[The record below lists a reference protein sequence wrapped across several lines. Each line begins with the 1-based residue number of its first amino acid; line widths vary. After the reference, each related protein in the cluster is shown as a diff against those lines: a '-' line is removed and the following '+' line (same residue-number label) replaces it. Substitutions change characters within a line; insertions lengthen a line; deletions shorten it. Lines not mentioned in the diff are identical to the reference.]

1 MSSAHSVPEVL
12 LWGKAIVLYMS
23 HIFWL
28 PTRIIGT
35 SLIWLTGYGSR
46 SVKVFFFSG
55 LDPNKKKFREQPQ
68 IEVFRWTSILPL
80 DCAAIFAQTCIYN
93 WMSKNLI
100 APSKSVYRETF
111 FPLHTWTQ
119 IKHTHSTRKVF
130 TQVRIEVIFYL
141 EMGWVH
147 EVGGK
152 NM

>member
-55 LDPNKKKFREQPQ
+55 LDPNKKKSLENNLRLKF
-68 IEVFRWTSILPL
+68 SDGLPFCHWIVL
-80 DCAAIFAQTCIYN
+80 QFLHKLAFTTECQRIWSPLQNQCIGKLFSPCIHGLKLN
-93 WMSKNLI
+93 IPIQQGKC
-100 APSKSVYRETF
+100 
-111 FPLHTWTQ
+111 LH
-119 IKHTHSTRKVF
+119 KCELK
-130 TQVRIEVIFYL
+130 
-141 EMGWVH
+141 
-147 EVGGK
+147 
-152 NM
+152 